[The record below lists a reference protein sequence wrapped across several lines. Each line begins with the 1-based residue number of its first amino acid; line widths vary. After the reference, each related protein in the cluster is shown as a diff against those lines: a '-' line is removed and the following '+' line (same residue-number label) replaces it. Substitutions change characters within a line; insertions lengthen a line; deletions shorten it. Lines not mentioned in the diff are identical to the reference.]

1 MESVASHGWQLFSSA
16 WDQTTN
22 SLIGTEFNKFKQW
35 QSALLVVV
43 SYAKLICFQVV
54 RSFGSIKVH
63 PSAHLLA
70 ATIGHVLAQLDPSSA
85 HLKAGST
92 CKQKKHMLLQL
103 QGRTWQVLTSTRAV
117 AVRSQWGQIAWMTKR
132 RNLFLNWISWCTGD
146 QLSRVVRKM
155 DDCLVLHVNLPTA
168 ITHWCDSIQ
177 CLAGAPALEVA
188 CDHSYVKMCLHISFQ
203 KFHGCC
209 NMVEH
214 GFGAHTVALSIEL
227 MP

>member
-1 MESVASHGWQLFSSA
+1 LQSKKAYVAPASRKDMASADKHQGSCSSKPVGADSLDDEEEES
-16 WDQTTN
+16 
-22 SLIGTEFNKFKQW
+22 
-35 QSALLVVV
+35 
-43 SYAKLICFQVV
+43 
-54 RSFGSIKVH
+54 
-63 PSAHLLA
+63 
-70 ATIGHVLAQLDPSSA
+70 
-85 HLKAGST
+85 
-92 CKQKKHMLLQL
+92 
-103 QGRTWQVLTSTRAV
+103 
-117 AVRSQWGQIAWMTKR
+117 
-132 RNLFLNWISWCTGD
+132 FLNWISWCTSD

-188 CDHSYVKMCLHISFQ
+188 CDHSYVKMCLHIIFQ